1 MVEGHK
7 EDVFRPRTQ
16 QDLILERHC
25 HQVIE
30 LCMGKAEQRSHYIFH
45 HITHQREPFITIM
58 LIKIQYLYIN
68 EKIIQY
74 KREFHKYWF
83 VYWEYREFC
92 RKFSLGKYA
101 RVAPIK
107 IKQTICYQ
115 NIQENDNVSL
125 TLVLV
130 FTLSILA
137 WLSLMMEAWASRS
150 NTVLRAF
157 LEYSSCGLN
166 SSSRNFLLN
175 MVVMISFI
183 TTTTQTQRQSCS
195 ESKAILCKHEAG
207 NKTNTM
213 QSVL

>member
-1 MVEGHK
+1 MFTENT
-7 EDVFRPRTQ
+7 E
-16 QDLILERHC
+16 
-25 HQVIE
+25 
-30 LCMGKAEQRSHYIFH
+30 S
-45 HITHQREPFITIM
+45 
-58 LIKIQYLYIN
+58 
-68 EKIIQY
+68 
-74 KREFHKYWF
+74 
-83 VYWEYREFC
+83 
-92 RKFSLGKYA
+92 RKFSLGNYA
-101 RVAPIK
+101 RIAPIK
-107 IKQTICYQ
+107 RKQTICYQ
-115 NIQENDNVSL
+115 NIQENYNVSL

-195 ESKAILCKHEAG
+195 ESKAILCKHEAD
-207 NKTNTM
+207 NKANTM
-213 QSVL
+213 QFVQYKAVLPRKIDKQK